1 MGNKKR
7 AIHEVKGTA
16 VDGERIL
23 ALRPWIEDHV
33 REEEQVDFSYTKMY
47 WDFDKRTSHFKFKVK
62 FYA

>member
-1 MGNKKR
+1 MSSKKR